1 VRTPLPDHMHAM
13 AHLSCHSPLGD
24 LSLFEEE
31 GAIVSLEGGWAGEQA
46 PTALLR
52 RVRDALD
59 AYFDGAPLPEEL
71 PLNPSGTAYQLR
83 VWQQLRRIP
92 HGQTRTYAELAA
104 ASGGSARSI
113 GQANGRNPIPLLIP
127 CHRVVAVHDLGGY
140 SGFDGLDT
148 KRFLLDLECGSLL

>member
-1 VRTPLPDHMHAM
+1 M
-13 AHLSCHSPLGD
+13 AHISCHSPLGD
-24 LSLFEEE
+24 LSIFEED
-31 GAIVSLEGGWAGEQA
+31 GAIVSLDTGWVGEHEA
-46 PTALLR
+46 TSLLR

-59 AYFDGAPLPEEL
+59 AYFDGTPLPEDV
-71 PLNPSGTAYQLR
+71 PLNPPGTAYQLR

-92 HGQTRTYAELAA
+92 HGQTRTYAELAGA
-104 ASGGSARSI
+104 AGGSARSI

-148 KRFLLDLECGSLL
+148 KRFLLDLERGALL